1 MKNTLNPK
9 ESAFRFPISI
19 VFSFFKRSLHNGRE
33 QNLNPLLANL
43 LDERGEVWSHPFD
56 AGVVVK
62 PLHQCSVEGQCQSPC
77 LITVYQEFG

>member
-19 VFSFFKRSLHNGRE
+19 VFLSSNGLYTMVGNFSCE

-62 PLHQCSVEGQCQSPC
+62 PYH
-77 LITVYQEFG
+77 

>member
-33 QNLNPLLANL
+33 FFVRAKLESIAI
-43 LDERGEVWSHPFD
+43 
-56 AGVVVK
+56 K
-62 PLHQCSVEGQCQSPC
+62 PSG
-77 LITVYQEFG
+77 